1 MGISYFD
8 PRVSGRNRVRNTA
21 TTKKK
26 KNMEEE
32 KNFLAIA
39 AQFSPAIAPMT

>member
-21 TTKKK
+21 TTKK